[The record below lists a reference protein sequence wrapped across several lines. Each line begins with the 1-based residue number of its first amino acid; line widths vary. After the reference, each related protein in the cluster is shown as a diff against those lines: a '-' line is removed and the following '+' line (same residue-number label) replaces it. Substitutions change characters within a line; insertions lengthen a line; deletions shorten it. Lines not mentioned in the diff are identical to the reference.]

1 MAENLT
7 QCGQANQ
14 FTFKSIWLHC
24 GELGI
29 IGYENYEIPQKIFK
43 AIINA
48 AIYLQNGAKFQSNCV
63 LT

>member
-14 FTFKSIWLHC
+14 FRFKSIWLHC
-24 GELGI
+24 GELEI
-29 IGYENYEIPQKIFK
+29 IENENYENPKKIFK

-48 AIYLQNGAKFQSNCV
+48 AIYLQNGAKLQSNCV